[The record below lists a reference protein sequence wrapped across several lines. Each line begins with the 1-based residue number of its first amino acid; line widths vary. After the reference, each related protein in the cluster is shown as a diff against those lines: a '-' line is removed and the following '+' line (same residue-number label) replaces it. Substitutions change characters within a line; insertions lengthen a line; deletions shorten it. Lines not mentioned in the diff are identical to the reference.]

1 MPVLLIQ
8 AGTPDKL
15 RDNILVDGTLP
26 QDVFRDFGFVTITEQ
41 SNDAIGSHQSNLSKM
56 HSFAALLSVLVD
68 QHGWEISN
76 VANACK
82 YILVYVLIKKK

>member
-15 RDNILVDGTLP
+15 RPNIYVDGTLP